1 MLFLTPEHA
10 RSIYASTCRIQ
21 GEGTPERALARQ
33 TLTAAKIHAL
43 ITREAANGATV
54 TPEQAD
60 ALADVLQG
68 VAK

>member
-1 MLFLTPEHA
+1 MLFLTPGQA
-10 RSIYASTCRIQ
+10 RSIYASICRIH
-21 GEGTPERALARQ
+21 GEGTPERVLARQ

-54 TPEQAD
+54 TPEQAE
-60 ALADVLQG
+60 ALAGVLQG

>member
-1 MLFLTPEHA
+1 MTFLSPEYA
-10 RSIYASTCRIQ
+10 RSIYASTCRIH
-21 GEGTPERALARQ
+21 GEGTPERLLARQ

>member
-1 MLFLTPEHA
+1 MTFLSPGQA
-10 RSIYASTCRIQ
+10 RSIYASICRIH
-21 GEGTPERALARQ
+21 GEGTPERVLARQ

-60 ALADVLQG
+60 ALAGVLQG